1 VRGLAETLKERALLA
16 LAKSLED
23 GRVYRFKTIKKL
35 LVSAGLS
42 IPYANRIL
50 DELELYGVLE
60 RVSRGEYKFHR
71 LRLRRAYGVG

>member
-1 VRGLAETLKERALLA
+1 VRGLVETLKERALLA
-16 LAKSLED
+16 LAKNLED
-23 GRVYRFKTIKKL
+23 GKVYRYKAVKKL

-60 RVSRGEYKFHR
+60 RINRGEYKFHR